1 MSATTTN
8 PVASCVLLN
17 LGRRRFALPSTNIA
31 ELAPPV
37 RLHTFPHKTPLL
49 SGVIVRRN
57 RIIPVYDLASIL
69 INRPGM
75 TGRFYLITEQSV
87 ANAAASSGQPSA
99 QEFCAIPVSGG
110 CELKTV
116 EVLPPPPDCAA
127 YVHGV
132 VNVEDEQI
140 EVLNLNALLASSQI
154 QSETVN
160 PGASQ

>member
-1 MSATTTN
+1 MSATNAN

-37 RLHTFPHKTPLL
+37 RLHTFPHKTLL
-49 SGVIVRRN
+49 ISGVIVRRN

-87 ANAAASSGQPSA
+87 TNAVSNSGKPEA

-110 CELKTV
+110 CELKTI
-116 EVLPPPPDCAA
+116 EILPPAPGSAA
-127 YVHGV
+127 YVQGV
-132 VNVEDEQI
+132 VIAEDEPI
-140 EVLNLNALLASSQI
+140 EVLNLNALLASA
-154 QSETVN
+154 QSRDQTDGS
-160 PGASQ
+160 GATQ